1 MTLVIERQDIYNIDL
16 CIRIPF
22 MYRVRITVMVTMAVN
37 KDAPQGNT
45 GDFVFPFALDI
56 VLTCQ
61 AKRSNP

>member
-1 MTLVIERQDIYNIDL
+1 MFYVQSQNNSDGNYGRE
-16 CIRIPF
+16 
-22 MYRVRITVMVTMAVN
+22 
-37 KDAPQGNT
+37 KDTSSDKT